1 MARSVLGS
9 AVVLAIAL
17 VTGDTGATQN
27 DSLNEVALE
36 VVRMSVDES
45 TRARVGEGVTASI
58 IRAVSSS
65 LQERLNRRLLDV
77 EWRTISDIV
86 GRFVR
91 ETLPETRIEE
101 IAASVYARHFTEAE
115 LREMLAFQRS
125 SAGRKLARLSPTI
138 NVDTTRA
145 IDEEVRTSP
154 TMRDMLAELRRAFPV
169 LGTGESP

>member
-1 MARSVLGS
+1 MARSGWGS

-17 VTGDTGATQN
+17 LARDTGATQTET
-27 DSLNEVALE
+27 LNEVALE
-36 VVRMSVDES
+36 LARLAVDDS
-45 TRARVGEGVTASI
+45 TREKVGEGVRGGMM
-58 IRAVSSS
+58 RAVSGS

-77 EWRTISDIV
+77 EWRILGEIV

-101 IAASVYARHFTEAE
+101 IAAAVYLRHFTEGE

-125 SAGRKLARLSPTI
+125 PVARKLARLSPVI

-154 TMRDMLAELRRAFPV
+154 AMRDMLAELRRAFPV

>member
-1 MARSVLGS
+1 MARSVWGS

-17 VTGDTGATQN
+17 VAVDTGATQ
-27 DSLNEVALE
+27 SLGQSEVALE
-36 VVRMSVDES
+36 VARLSVDEA
-45 TRARVGEGVTASI
+45 TRAKVGEGVTGSI
-58 IRAVSSS
+58 VRAVSSS
-65 LQERLNRRLLDV
+65 LQERLNRRLLDA
-77 EWRTISDIV
+77 EWRILGDIV

-101 IAASVYARHFTEAE
+101 IAASVYSRHFTEPE

-125 SAGRKLARLSPTI
+125 PVGRKLARLSPTI

-145 IDEEVRTSP
+145 IDDEIRTSP
-154 TMRDMLAELRRAFPV
+154 AMRDMLAELQRAFPV